1 MTSNPT
7 FSRGSLNGQHPSQ
20 SQTRHND
27 TSLPS
32 QLIPPSS
39 SLTTHEHVLRRNK
52 KIFTPIRSFVRFINW
67 VLGPEPIPSRRWK
80 RPSASLWISIRFG
93 KKRLDGC
100 PDRAW
105 LRLLRKLEGR
115 SDLNNYQPEQNQ
127 RSNLD
132 YAEKRSDPGNVD
144 SKDNGVLVEE
154 GRSSMIP
161 QSVKRGDIGSTSTS
175 TSAGSNGPIGIVEVL
190 NRENHMTDEQSSFTS
205 QQTKSSQDNLGGLYK
220 QHNFTQGVNV
230 DTEEQLQNHLDE
242 EDNVKDDTTTVIG
255 GKKTRINIISII
267 FGSLWLI
274 GFIFLI
280 RQQYYVSNLPIVT
293 CDTAPWNDW
302 PVDTCGL
309 DARECTLDWFGVGME
324 SSDNQTAHNNGNES
338 GNGVTI
344 DDNLNWGMWNDWK
357 NGVRCMGGCKDVV
370 LGNER
375 WVGDKRVN
383 GVPLVIGGEGVYR
396 ADSWLCASALHSS
409 LISPFMG
416 GSFQITPT
424 IYPSSPSSSPP
435 SPNISTSTINDITPI
450 PFSPPF
456 PGGFTLSSLSSQGTS
471 DLHPLI
477 STYNAIS
484 LFLFTLFI
492 PSPPYLFSILLL
504 LGFLQIVLISDPPS
518 IPPDWSYIIAS
529 ALPVALIGYWIY
541 KVSFRRTLYGFSH
554 LPVELALWKGLGYW
568 IGIES
573 NDIFSKLPITR
584 LAEGGFDGAKKGGV
598 VLLVVICLV
607 GLGVVVL
614 QYKALRS
621 VGLIRFYL
629 IRYIPLGLLL
639 LLIALLPTGYS
650 VHIHHYMLALL
661 LFPIFSLPTRISLIG
676 QAFAL
681 GWFLDGIGR
690 WGWDSLLETKAQL
703 VGDAYLGS
711 LTPTFFPV
719 NQTTISWSGLNE
731 ALVSIGITGYSV
743 LIDDVLRLSNV
754 SITEISL
761 SEYNLS
767 LGEHYFR
774 LAVSGLLTLDNF
786 LSTWIDRIIPVS
798 LNNLQFLALSDFA
811 YYP

>member
-1 MTSNPT
+1 M
-7 FSRGSLNGQHPSQ
+7 
-20 SQTRHND
+20 
-27 TSLPS
+27 
-32 QLIPPSS
+32 
-39 SLTTHEHVLRRNK
+39 
-52 KIFTPIRSFVRFINW
+52 
-67 VLGPEPIPSRRWK
+67 
-80 RPSASLWISIRFG
+80 
-93 KKRLDGC
+93 
-100 PDRAW
+100 
-105 LRLLRKLEGR
+105 
-115 SDLNNYQPEQNQ
+115 
-127 RSNLD
+127 
-132 YAEKRSDPGNVD
+132 
-144 SKDNGVLVEE
+144 
-154 GRSSMIP
+154 
-161 QSVKRGDIGSTSTS
+161 
-175 TSAGSNGPIGIVEVL
+175 
-190 NRENHMTDEQSSFTS
+190 
-205 QQTKSSQDNLGGLYK
+205 
-220 QHNFTQGVNV
+220 
-230 DTEEQLQNHLDE
+230 
-242 EDNVKDDTTTVIG
+242 G
-255 GKKTRINIISII
+255 GKKIRIHIISII

-309 DARECTLDWFGVGME
+309 NARECTLDWFGVG
-324 SSDNQTAHNNGNES
+324 NEV
-338 GNGVTI
+338 GI
-344 DDNLNWGMWNDWK
+344 EI
-357 NGVRCMGGCKDVV
+357 RCMGGCKDVV

-435 SPNISTSTINDITPI
+435 NPTISTSTINDITPI

-456 PGGFTLSSLSSQGTS
+456 PGGFILSSLSSQGTS

-504 LGFLQIVLISDPPS
+504 LGFLQIVLISDLPS

-541 KVSFRRTLYGFSH
+541 KVSFKRTLFGFSQ
-554 LPVELALWKGLGYW
+554 LPVELALWQGLGYW

-614 QYKALRS
+614 QFKALRS

-629 IRYIPLGLLL
+629 IRYIPLGLLI

-754 SITEISL
+754 SITEERKGISKERKENML
-761 SEYNLS
+761 TKQKYFANNTS
-767 LGEHYFR
+767 LDY
-774 LAVSGLLTLDNF
+774 
-786 LSTWIDRIIPVS
+786 IDPISAWWNGTFP
-798 LNNLQFLALSDFA
+798 
-811 YYP
+811 